1 MKASLFAVY
10 DGHGG
15 AEVAIYCSEKLP
27 AFLKGLDKFKD
38 NNFHQALINAFIGL
52 DGDILKEETME
63 ALKKIAGEKNPP
75 ILPDAMEDEE
85 DEDDDDEEMGD
96 DENLAELCQEGRLP
110 LHEVLLKYGRP
121 KNKIIEK
128 VEDAIDPGTPGGSG
142 LNKKAKPLS
151 PFLRGKREAAG
162 EISSSV
168 GSSSS
173 AGISSLA
180 SPSDDSAVSSSSQ
193 APGPSPKKSVENGS
207 AEASPVK
214 SSESKESNEVSC
226 SPDSSA
232 GKKRNG
238 TPSTEGQ
245 SSSADVSSSS
255 SLNKENGEDSGVPS
269 SAAES
274 AENVDSNDRDESSES
289 EDDDFNGE
297 FFFVFDNSNF

>member
-1 MKASLFAVY
+1 MY

-27 AFLKGLDKFKD
+27 VLLKSFDKYKEK
-38 NNFHQALINAFIGL
+38 NFHQALLNAFIGL

-63 ALKKIAGEKNPP
+63 VLKKIAGEKNPP

-85 DEDDDDEEMGD
+85 DEDEDDEEIGE

-151 PFLRGKREAAG
+151 PFLRGKRESAG

-168 GSSSS
+168 GSSSG
-173 AGISSLA
+173 AGSSSSTA

-214 SSESKESNEVSC
+214 SSESKETNEVVSS

-238 TPSTEGQ
+238 TQSAEGL

-269 SAAES
+269 SAVET
-274 AENVDSNDRDESSES
+274 VDSNEHAESSES

-297 FFFVFDNSNF
+297 FLLFYFVTVYFTKSICF

>member
-1 MKASLFAVY
+1 MY

-27 AFLKGLDKFKD
+27 TFLKNLDKFKD
-38 NNFHQALINAFIGL
+38 KNFHEALIEAFIGM

-63 ALKKIAGEKNPP
+63 VLKKIAGEKNPP
-75 ILPDAMEDEE
+75 ILLNPMDEEE
-85 DEDDDDEEMGD
+85 DEDEDDEEIGE
-96 DENLAELCQEGRLP
+96 DENLAELCQESRLP

-128 VEDAIDPGTPGGSG
+128 VEDAIEPGTPGGSG
-142 LNKKAKPLS
+142 LNKKPKPLS
-151 PFLRGKREAAG
+151 PFLRGKRESR
-162 EISSSV
+162 EISSSEV
-168 GSSSS
+168 CSSAAGSSSS
-173 AGISSLA
+173 ATA
-180 SPSDDSAVSSSSQ
+180 TTSDDSAVSSSSQ

-207 AEASPVK
+207 AEASPAK
-214 SSESKESNEVSC
+214 SSEKETNEVVSC

-238 TPSTEGQ
+238 NTSTEGQ

-255 SLNKENGEDSGVPS
+255 SLNKENGEDSVVPT

-274 AENVDSNDRDESSES
+274 VENVDSNDHDESSES

-297 FFFVFDNSNF
+297 FFLN

>member
-1 MKASLFAVY
+1 MDFDEAIKASLFAVY

-15 AEVAIYCSEKLP
+15 AEVAIYCAEKLP
-27 AFLKGLDKFKD
+27 TFLKSLDKFKD
-38 NNFHQALINAFIGL
+38 KNFHQALVNAFIGL

-63 ALKKIAGEKNPP
+63 VLKKIAGEKNPP
-75 ILPDAMEDEE
+75 ILADAMEEEDDEE
-85 DEDDDDEEMGD
+85 DDDEEMGD

-128 VEDAIDPGTPGGSG
+128 VEGAGDPGTPGGSG

-151 PFLRGKREAAG
+151 PFLRAKRDAAG

-168 GSSSS
+168 GSTSS
-173 AGISSLA
+173 AGSSSIA

-207 AEASPVK
+207 AEALPAK
-214 SSESKESNEVSC
+214 SSESKENEVSC

-238 TPSTEGQ
+238 TPSAGGQ

-274 AENVDSNDRDESSES
+274 AGHVDSNDHDESSES

-297 FFFVFDNSNF
+297 FF